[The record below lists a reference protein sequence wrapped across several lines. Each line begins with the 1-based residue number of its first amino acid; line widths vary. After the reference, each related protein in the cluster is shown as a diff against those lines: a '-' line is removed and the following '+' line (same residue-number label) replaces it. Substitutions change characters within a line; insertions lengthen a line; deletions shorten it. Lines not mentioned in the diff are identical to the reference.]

1 MAGSDFSEATK
12 AQARRLAFFK
22 CCYCHERPGD
32 DVHHVL
38 PKEEGGSAELDNA
51 ILLCVQC
58 HADYGHRFEKRAQLR
73 QARDHWYEIVERR
86 YAPVALHQVEEF
98 NALRSDV
105 HQMSNQL
112 RFLTE
117 TIIGRFQAGSTG
129 ASDVVNIASTMISS
143 LTAPSRF
150 MAGKDRSQ
158 TPLVLRVSTQSDDLS
173 GHVQQTPKAPK

>member
-1 MAGSDFSEATK
+1 MNGTHFSDNVK
-12 AQARRLAFFK
+12 LQARRLAFFR

-32 DVHHVL
+32 DVHHLV
-38 PKEEGGSAELDNA
+38 PKEEGGLGELDNA

-58 HADYGHRFEKRAQLR
+58 HADYGHRPEKRAQLR
-73 QARDHWYEIVERR
+73 QARDHWYEIVARR

-105 HQMSNQL
+105 SQMSKQL

-117 TIIGRFQAGSTG
+117 TVIGRFEAGSTG

-143 LTAPSRF
+143 IVAPPTASVRF
-150 MAGKDRSQ
+150 QG
-158 TPLVLRVSTQSDDLS
+158 LVPDIKVEKKSTE
-173 GHVQQTPKAPK
+173 